1 LKRRLAIG
9 LRVFGFALVVAL
21 LVFFIRGID
30 THALF
35 AAFRAAS
42 PLLIALAALVNVGT
56 VWWKANYWQAMLS
69 PLVRIPLPRLFRYT
83 LASVAGSV
91 VAPGKA
97 GEAVRIWL
105 LKRNHGLPM
114 RLSAGVV
121 AVEKLADVLALL
133 IMVTPLSLVFMP
145 VWLARSLLLLGGL
158 ALLIMVTPLSLV
170 FMPVWLARSLLLLG
184 GLALLGCAALWFAAT
199 HSLVQD
205 WTLFAGLRLVRQPR
219 VLVRG
224 FACVLASW
232 LSDLAAIW
240 LVIAALGIEAPPAA
254 GMLILLFVNLAVAIP
269 ATPAGAGT
277 LELGAMAAFELLG
290 LPRDQGLAFGL
301 LYHGAQVLPILAAGL
316 LAGRRLMAEPA
327 PDPVPALIEAKAP
340 IPAGGA

>member
-1 LKRRLAIG
+1 LKRGLAIA
-9 LRVFGFALVVAL
+9 LRVLALALVVAL
-21 LVFFIRGID
+21 LVFFVRGID
-30 THALF
+30 AHALF
-35 AAFRAAS
+35 VAFRSAS
-42 PLLIALAALVNVGT
+42 PPLIALAALVNFAT

-69 PLVRIPLPRLFRYT
+69 PLARIPLPRLFRYT

-105 LKRNHGLPM
+105 LKRNHGVPM
-114 RLSAGVV
+114 RVSAGVI
-121 AVEKLADVLALL
+121 AVEKLGDVLALL
-133 IMVTPLSLVFMP
+133 ILVAPLAWFWMP
-145 VWLARSLLLLGGL
+145 VWLARSLLLLTAVAL
-158 ALLIMVTPLSLV
+158 A
-170 FMPVWLARSLLLLG
+170 
-184 GLALLGCAALWFAAT
+184 GCAALWFAAT

-232 LSDLAAIW
+232 LSDLAAVW
-240 LVIAALGIEAPPAA
+240 LVIAALGIDAPPAA
-254 GMLILLFVNLAVAIP
+254 GMFIMLAINLAVAIP

-301 LYHGAQVLPILAAGL
+301 LYHTAQVLPILAAGL
-316 LAGRRLMAEPA
+316 LTGRRLMAEPA
-327 PDPVPALIEAKAP
+327 PASMPVIAEDKAALPAE
-340 IPAGGA
+340 GSS

>member
-9 LRVFGFALVVAL
+9 FRVFGFALVVAL

-30 THALF
+30 TRALF

-114 RLSAGVV
+114 RLSAGVD
-121 AVEKLADVLALL
+121 AVEKLADV
-133 IMVTPLSLVFMP
+133 
-145 VWLARSLLLLGGL
+145 L